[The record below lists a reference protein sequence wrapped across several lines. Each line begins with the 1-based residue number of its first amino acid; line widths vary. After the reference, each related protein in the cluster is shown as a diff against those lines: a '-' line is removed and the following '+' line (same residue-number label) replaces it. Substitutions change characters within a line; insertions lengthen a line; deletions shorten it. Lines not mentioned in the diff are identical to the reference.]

1 MMTTARSQS
10 DTSSAVAPFSFDEM
24 NETDCV
30 MVFGSIVHHTRS
42 PVAAF
47 TNRIRKWAR
56 EHRREWNRLG
66 SLFRSFARAFG
77 AHIKTR

>member
-1 MMTTARSQS
+1 MTTGRSQS
-10 DTSSAVAPFSFDEM
+10 DTSFAAAQFSFDEM

-47 TNRIRKWAR
+47 TNRIRKRVQA
-56 EHRREWNRLG
+56 HRRQWGKVG
-66 SLFRSFARAFG
+66 SLLRLFARAFG
-77 AHIKTR
+77 ARARARN